1 MEDTSMHYVAGIDS
15 GSGFTKAVIIR
26 QRQPDRPPVVLGLGI
41 TRTGAKVEESARTA
55 LKAAAEN
62 ARIDPS
68 EVSYIAATGF
78 GRYGIS
84 FRDIQITEI
93 TSAARGANYLN
104 PHAATLL
111 DIGSQSTRAVA
122 LRDGGRVGGFK
133 TNDKCAAGSG
143 SFIQRAAKYLEVGIE
158 DVGELALHS
167 ETSQPISSVCAV
179 LAESEIINH
188 VSLGVSVE
196 DILRGIY
203 DSLADRAALLLKRVQ
218 SRGKVSTPESVIQEK
233 TDAQNAKG
241 QTMFI
246 GGVATQRGMVK
257 ALEQRLGIKVEVPN
271 DCEYV
276 CALGAA
282 LLGLKRLLSRNEN
295 PLELPIHQDRGGERL
310 RLTT

>member
-1 MEDTSMHYVAGIDS
+1 MYYVAGIDS

-41 TRTGAKVEESARTA
+41 MRTGAKVEESARAA
-55 LKAAAEN
+55 LKTAAEN
-62 ARIDPS
+62 ARIDPL
-68 EVSYIAATGF
+68 EINYIATTGF

-93 TSAARGANYLN
+93 TSAARGAHYLN

-122 LRDGGRVGGFK
+122 LKDGGKVGGFK

-143 SFIQRAAKYLEVGIE
+143 SFIQRAAKYLQIAIE
-158 DVGELALHS
+158 DVGELALQS
-167 ETSQPISSVCAV
+167 ENSQPISSVCAV

-188 VSLGVSVE
+188 VSTGVGVE

-203 DSLADRAALLLKRVQ
+203 DSLADRAALLLKRVHT
-218 SRGKVSTPESVIQEK
+218 RGTAPNPEAANTEK
-233 TDAQNAKG
+233 NCQG

-246 GGVATQRGMVK
+246 GGVATQRGMVR

-282 LLGLKRLLSRNEN
+282 LLGLKRLQSPGR
-295 PLELPIHQDRGGERL
+295 PLIEISHSTHDRDYGERL
-310 RLTT
+310 SLTA